1 MEKQLLTISKPK
13 LSTARNNGNMEFLES
28 TFKEAEEVIKAGGI
42 VNIQQVYSDGSR
54 EVIRVINSL
63 ESLEL
68 FRSRYLD

>member
-13 LSTARNNGNMEFLES
+13 LSTARNKGNREFLET

-63 ESLEL
+63 ESLDL

>member
-13 LSTARNNGNMEFLES
+13 LSTARNNGNREFLET

-54 EVIRVINSL
+54 EVIRVLNSL
-63 ESLEL
+63 ESLDL